1 MKEDSEP
8 IGPYTGSNLLS
19 QGYVYYEEL
28 NEYPPDS
35 KQAQLYRNA
44 KNSLAIIGGY
54 NSQTQTGKVLLEMAA
69 AEREKEI
76 TFLSNTF
83 GFQPKADLDRKQA
96 GKEIVDAFNS
106 FLNIKEAYER
116 NKTRL
121 LDEKYNQAQIDI
133 ASFFDTYLE
142 KHFNKRIQAAITLAL
157 KDYDNGVNILV
168 ALERRIDSMLDHVL
182 DAALED
188 ALSSKIFANDTKD
201 NNAYKDLLIALNK
214 NMAQKNW
221 LKEQIYR
228 NYKLDEVKKMLISNL
243 QFDQSKQNRN
253 KLKKQGAHMISNNT
267 DRYRQGGFTREYLM
281 NTISNYII
289 SKSINSGE
297 YKISS
302 DSGVLHTGKIN
313 NMKADNILTFNIP
326 ISLVNKILTT
336 TKVEGDSVREA
347 NVNLIRELGNK
358 LSNIDDGTIIYT
370 SSKNYRINDNFKD
383 NYGFSSGDDL
393 ELRKFASILSDS
405 PYKSHAY
412 SLVGSIMQLLKGAVG
427 EDRKGEYTT
436 AIARYVAYFLFD
448 DINTIGTNIKGS
460 SPTALHLFD
469 LNGIYIP
476 LSFFLEL
483 LGEAFSSLIDT
494 EITNLVYVSIKGI
507 TKIMFDH
514 ELSYNKQM
522 WIDQGQT
529 ALDQIKI
536 SVKFLADFKN
546 IIGSLK

>member
-1 MKEDSEP
+1 MEEYSQP
-8 IGPYTGSNLLS
+8 TGPYTGSNLLS

-28 NEYPPDS
+28 NEYPSDS

-44 KNSLAIIGGY
+44 KSSLAIIGGY
-54 NSQTQTGKVLLEMAA
+54 NSQAQTSKVLLEMAA
-69 AEREKEI
+69 AERAKEI
-76 TFLSNTF
+76 AFLANVF
-83 GFQPKADLDRKQA
+83 GFHIEAKLDRKQA
-96 GKEIVDAFNS
+96 GKEIIDAFNS
-106 FLNIKEAYER
+106 VLNIREAYER

-121 LDEKYNQAQIDI
+121 LDKKHNQAQIDI

-142 KHFNKRIQAAITLAL
+142 KHFNKRVQAAITLAI
-157 KDYDNGVNILV
+157 KDFDNGADILV
-168 ALERRIDSMLDHVL
+168 ALEKRIDSMLDHVL
-182 DAALED
+182 DAALEE
-188 ALSSKIFANDTKD
+188 ALSSKIFADNTED
-201 NNAYKDLLIALNK
+201 NNAYKDFLTTLNK

-228 NYKLDEVKKMLISNL
+228 NYRLDEVKRMLMSNL

-253 KLKKQGAHMISNNT
+253 KLKKQGAHMISNGT

-281 NTISNYII
+281 NAISNYII
-289 SKSINSGE
+289 STLSGSGK
-297 YKISS
+297 YKISGG
-302 DSGVLHTGKIN
+302 SGALHTGSIN

-326 ISLVNKILTT
+326 IGLVNEILTT
-336 TKVEGDSVREA
+336 TKVEGEGREA

-358 LSNIDDGTIIYT
+358 LDNIDDGTIIYT
-370 SSKNYRINDNFKD
+370 SSKNYSINDGFKD
-383 NYGFSSGDDL
+383 NYGFSSGKDL
-393 ELRKFASILSDS
+393 ELKKFASLLSDS

-427 EDRKGEYTT
+427 EDRKAEYTT

-469 LNGIYIP
+469 LNGIYVP

-483 LGEAFSSLIDT
+483 LGDAFSSLT
-494 EITNLVYVSIKGI
+494 ATQPTNLVYVSIKGI
-507 TKIMFDH
+507 TKVMFDH
-514 ELSYNKQM
+514 EPSYDKQM
-522 WIDQGQT
+522 WIDQGQA
-529 ALDQIKI
+529 ALNQIKI

-546 IIGSLK
+546 IIGSL

>member
-1 MKEDSEP
+1 MKEYSQP
-8 IGPYTGSNLLS
+8 TGPYTGSNLLS

-28 NEYPPDS
+28 NEYPSDS

-44 KNSLAIIGGY
+44 KSSLAMISGY
-54 NSQTQTGKVLLEMAA
+54 NTQAQTSKVLLEMAA

-76 TFLSNTF
+76 AFLSNVF
-83 GFQPKADLDRKQA
+83 GFQPKAELDRKQA

-106 FLNIKEAYER
+106 ILNIKEAYER
-116 NKTRL
+116 NKTRI
-121 LDEKYNQAQIDI
+121 LDEKHSQAQIDI

-142 KHFNKRIQAAITLAL
+142 KHFNKRVQAAITLAL
-157 KDYDNGVNILV
+157 KDYDNGVDILV

-182 DAALED
+182 DAALEE
-188 ALSSKIFANDTKD
+188 ALSSKIFADDTKD
-201 NNAYKDLLIALNK
+201 NNAYKDLLTALNK

-228 NYKLDEVKKMLISNL
+228 NYKLDEVKKILMSNL

-253 KLKKQGAHMISNNT
+253 KLKKQGAHMISNST

-289 SKSINSGE
+289 STLIASGK
-297 YKISS
+297 YKINDS
-302 DSGVLHTGKIN
+302 SGVLHTGSIN

-326 ISLVNKILTT
+326 VGLVNEILTT
-336 TKVEGDSVREA
+336 TKVEESGREA

-358 LSNIDDGTIIYT
+358 LGNIDNGTIIYT
-370 SSKNYRINDNFKD
+370 SSKNYSINNGFKD
-383 NYGFSSGDDL
+383 RHGFSSGEDL
-393 ELRKFASILSDS
+393 ELKKFASLLSDS

-427 EDRKGEYTT
+427 EDRKAEYTT

-483 LGEAFSSLIDT
+483 LGDAFSFLIT
-494 EITNLVYVSIKGI
+494 TQPTNLVYVSIKDI
-507 TKIMFDH
+507 PNVMFDH
-514 ELSYNKQM
+514 EPSYNRQM

>member
-1 MKEDSEP
+1 MDEYSQP
-8 IGPYTGSNLLS
+8 TGPYSGSNLLS

-28 NEYPPDS
+28 NEYPSDS

-44 KNSLAIIGGY
+44 KSSLAIIGGY
-54 NSQTQTGKVLLEMAA
+54 NSQAQTSKVLLEMAA

-76 TFLSNTF
+76 AFLTNVF
-83 GFQPKADLDRKQA
+83 GFQPKAKLDRKQA
-96 GKEIVDAFNS
+96 GKEIIDAFNS
-106 FLNIKEAYER
+106 VLNIREAYER

-121 LDEKYNQAQIDI
+121 LDTKHNQAQIDI

-142 KHFNKRIQAAITLAL
+142 KHFNKRVQAAITLAL
-157 KDYDNGVNILV
+157 KDFDNGTDILV
-168 ALERRIDSMLDHVL
+168 ALEKRIDSMLDHVL
-182 DAALED
+182 DAALEE
-188 ALSSKIFANDTKD
+188 ALSSKIFADDTED
-201 NNAYKDLLIALNK
+201 NNAYKDFLAALNK
-214 NMAQKNW
+214 NMSRKNW

-228 NYKLDEVKKMLISNL
+228 NYRLDEVKRMLISNL

-253 KLKKQGAHMISNNT
+253 KIKKEGARMISNGTN
-267 DRYRQGGFTREYLM
+267 RYRQGGFNREYLM
-281 NTISNYII
+281 NAISNYII
-289 SKSINSGE
+289 STLSSSGK
-297 YKISS
+297 YKISG
-302 DSGVLHTGKIN
+302 DSGALHAGNIN
-313 NMKADNILTFNIP
+313 NMGADNILVFNIP
-326 ISLVNKILTT
+326 VGLVNEILTT
-336 TKVEGDSVREA
+336 TKVEGNGREA

-370 SSKNYRINDNFKD
+370 SSKNYSINNGFKD
-383 NYGFSSGDDL
+383 RYGFSSGEDL
-393 ELRKFASILSDS
+393 KLKKFASLLSDS

-427 EDRKGEYTT
+427 EERKAEYTT

-483 LGEAFSSLIDT
+483 LGDAFSSLT
-494 EITNLVYVSIKGI
+494 ATQPTNLVYVSIKGI
-507 TKIMFDH
+507 TKVMFDH
-514 ELSYNKQM
+514 ESSYDKQM
-522 WIDQGQT
+522 WIDQGQA
-529 ALDQIKI
+529 ALNQIKI

-546 IIGSLK
+546 IIGSLQ

>member
-1 MKEDSEP
+1 MKENSEP

-54 NSQTQTGKVLLEMAA
+54 NTQAQTGKVLLEMAA

-76 TFLSNTF
+76 AFLSNIF
-83 GFQPKADLDRKQA
+83 DFHIEAKLDKIEV
-96 GKEIVDAFNS
+96 GKDIVDAFNS
-106 FLNIKEAYER
+106 ILNIKEAYER
-116 NKTRL
+116 NKTRI
-121 LDEKYNQAQIDI
+121 LDEKHNQAQIDI
-133 ASFFDTYLE
+133 ASFFDTYLK
-142 KHFNKRIQAAITLAL
+142 KHFNKRVQAAITLAL
-157 KDYDNGVNILV
+157 KDYDNGVDILV

-188 ALSSKIFANDTKD
+188 ALSSKVFANDTKD
-201 NNAYKDLLIALNK
+201 NNAYKDLLTALNK

-289 SKSINSGE
+289 SQSINSGE

-336 TKVEGDSVREA
+336 TKVKINDDNVREA

-358 LSNIDDGTIIYT
+358 LSNIDNGTIIYT
-370 SSKNYRINDNFKD
+370 SSKNFVINDNFKD
-383 NYGFSSGDDL
+383 KHGFSSGNDL
-393 ELRKFASILSDS
+393 KLRDFASILSDS

-412 SLVGSIMQLLKGAVG
+412 SLIGSIMQLLKGAVG
-427 EDRKGEYTT
+427 EDRKAEYTT

-476 LSFFLEL
+476 LSFFL
-483 LGEAFSSLIDT
+483 
-494 EITNLVYVSIKGI
+494 
-507 TKIMFDH
+507 
-514 ELSYNKQM
+514 
-522 WIDQGQT
+522 
-529 ALDQIKI
+529 AL
-536 SVKFLADFKN
+536 
-546 IIGSLK
+546 